1 MKTKTTFQ
9 FQNKKFSFSIFDKDA
24 IHLARNGIT
33 KFLLLVILAFSWQS
47 NAQNL
52 NFTIDTAVDNG
63 TSITETI
70 VSGGDTYVLTVFHS
84 GNEELDHLG
93 GGDLI
98 FYLSAIDPLT
108 PYTLSITKNGS
119 PTNFSLNSID
129 YDTLGQGTISVT
141 NQDGDVISNPTTY
154 GVGSGTLVTS
164 NPVNAL
170 DISQVK
176 ITPTGVSDLNNFGFH
191 NINVDIMA
199 VSNTLEVPT
208 IFNSPICTAS
218 SVLLGY
224 TSNPVGTIIR
234 IYKNGSIAYTTTVY
248 NPNNGNGNYWLAP
261 LNPRFSPGDVVQVTA
276 YDGNSESAFSPS
288 FTVPNSST
296 ATVEVI
302 GSSNICNGNGT
313 TIGGTVTLNGLQSG
327 NDEGWGLTISSEDV
341 NGNFDYIFV
350 DSSGNGSWSIDVNPT
365 SDTTYTLSSLD
376 VYDGCGN
383 SVSNQ
388 PYVEITVNALPTP
401 TISGATNFCTGSSTV
416 LDAGDYENYLWS
428 TGETTP
434 TISVN
439 TAETFTVTVTDAN
452 GCTGTGSVTTV
463 ENPNPTVTFIA
474 PADLDEDAG
483 VQANLGGGLPTG
495 GIYSGSGVTDDG
507 NGLTY
512 SFDPTVAGVD
522 THTLTYTFTNAS
534 SCTGSASDDVE
545 VFAVASNTQPVA
557 VGGNNITVSVEENQT
572 FAYNVDATDV
582 EDDLAGLDL
591 TYAISTTDGIDRNL
605 FDIEANTGVVTFT
618 VAPDF
623 ENPQDYGGNNGYNIR
638 VLITDS
644 QGAQTLQNLSIN
656 VTDVDETP
664 ICEVAIQTTTVN
676 GEYYLQVCEG
686 STDSFL
692 LESEFTG
699 NGSLSFQWQFLPS
712 DFSTPWQDIVGA
724 TGSTVTVTPTVPDNY
739 YYRIV
744 VKSDNTTP
752 DNLSDDCTAVSSAA
766 VTIYITPSPT
776 VTFTAP
782 ADLDEDV
789 GVQTGLGGGLP
800 TGGIYS
806 GPGVTDDGNGLT
818 YSFDPAVAGV
828 DTHTLTYTFTNASGC
843 TGSASDN
850 VEVLMVEIDE
860 TAPIITL
867 LGDNPIELNVG
878 DTYQEFGAT
887 ALDDVDGDLTDTI
900 VIDASAV
907 DTSTAG
913 NYMVTY
919 NVSDAAANAATE
931 VTRMVNV
938 NDTLVFIEPCINRIP
953 QIENNVWTGGIASV
967 PSIRMSFGQS
977 FVVPIGVNEI
987 DGITLAF
994 SELRADYKFTVK
1006 LYKGLTTDGLDP
1018 VIASS
1023 SIYAQASSE
1032 ETYSGYE
1039 VQFQFANT
1047 LSLIPGD
1054 NYYFSLTPETYDD
1067 YHGYG
1072 GYALNSTPWA
1082 NPYPDG
1088 ASFRLNDDG
1097 TFYHHDANADI
1108 TFSIY
1113 KCGPD
1118 IIDETAPIITLLGN
1132 NPLNLNVGDTYQE
1145 LGAIATDNIE
1155 GDLSEN
1161 IIIDASGVD
1170 TSILGSYSITYNV
1183 SDNAGNTATEV
1194 TRIVNVQS
1202 CVSDYLGV
1210 IENLEELQDYNEIN
1224 IELPDNYLV
1233 QTFTVPEDITE
1244 VDGIQVNM
1252 KPSIHSDFVF
1262 TLDLYEGIAEA
1273 IVPVNPVASTH
1284 AIYFNSDDGTQPI
1297 SIGGNGLDFKFSDSV
1312 SLTPGNSYYYIITPF
1327 EKKNHVYVSYPKT
1340 ENYEGGSLSWVG
1352 ISVPYLYPYEN
1363 ANLRFSIYRNNEILD
1378 TDGDGV
1384 CNEFDVCEGFDDN
1397 IDLNENGIP
1406 DGCDIVIADNDPN
1419 ENSNLAL
1426 LDEAILSGSV
1436 SNGRGTPQAILY
1448 DPLINDYHIITDYNE
1463 YGVGFGENLGRP
1475 DADNGFKWQVDWS
1488 TPKAINYVTFGGAY
1502 YNQPQPN
1509 AMWRISYLN
1518 NEEWITLDEG
1528 QGGWIDSGIYEWD
1541 GTASPA
1547 ITADALRVQIY
1558 SDGETDLVSIHL
1570 RGRGGISNRTNDS
1583 NTATKATLIQYL
1595 APVGTPIANFTAAT
1609 DALNV
1614 TFDSSTTIE
1623 DGSIVNYQWN
1633 FGDGNTSNSGP
1644 IVVHNYAS
1652 PGIYVVTLQVTD
1664 NDGLVG
1670 TISKEVTV
1678 SDGTAVNEPDES
1690 INLALLEDATV
1701 TGSTPDGR
1709 GRPQAILYD
1718 PSIDDY
1724 FIRTDWNEYGVA
1736 FGQNLGRPEADNGF
1750 VWQVDWT
1757 VPKAINYV
1765 TFGGTYANQPQPNAM
1780 WRVSYLNNDEWI
1792 TIEEGQG
1799 GWIDSG
1805 IYEWDGRYESTI
1817 TAAALRVQVYSDGE
1831 TDLVSIHL
1839 RGRGGISNYRNDSGT
1854 ETKATLIQYLPE
1866 ASQVPLRPEN
1876 TTDLMRL
1883 SPNPTSGYTLLSFE
1897 VVTAIEFIEIH
1908 DLTGRLMSRVKGGEI
1923 DKEGKQI
1930 SVQGLPNGIYTV
1942 KAMSTTG
1949 TLYQKKLIKI

>member
-33 KFLLLVILAFSWQS
+33 KFLLVVMLAFSWQS

-93 GGDLI
+93 GGDLV

-208 IFNSPICTAS
+208 IIQNPICTAS
-218 SVLLGY
+218 SVLTGY

-248 NPNNGNGNYWLAP
+248 NPNNGNGNYWIADI
-261 LNPRFSPGDVVQVTA
+261 NPRFSPGDVVQVTA

-288 FTVPNSST
+288 FTVPNPST
-296 ATVEVI
+296 ATLEVI

-327 NDEGWGLTISSEDV
+327 IDEGWRLTILSEDA
-341 NGNFDYIFV
+341 NGNFDYIHV
-350 DSSGNGSWSIDVNPT
+350 DSSGNGSWSLDVNPT
-365 SDTTYTLSSLD
+365 SDTTYTLLDLD
-376 VYDGCGN
+376 VTSGCG
-383 SVSNQ
+383 SSFSNR

-401 TISGATNFCTGSSTV
+401 TISGATNFCIGSSTV
-416 LDAGDYENYLWS
+416 LDAGAYTNYLWS

-439 TAETFTVTVTDAN
+439 TAETFTVTVTDEN
-452 GCTGTGSVTTV
+452 GCIGTGSVTTV
-463 ENPNPTVTFIA
+463 ENPNPTVTFTA

-483 VQANLGGGLPTG
+483 EQANLGGGLPTG
-495 GIYSGSGVTDDG
+495 GAYSGPGVTDDG

-512 SFDPTVAGVD
+512 SFDPAVAGVD

-534 SCTGSASDDVE
+534 GCVSSASDNVE
-545 VFAVASNTQPVA
+545 VFAVASNTPPIA
-557 VGGNNITVSVEENQT
+557 VGGNLITVSVEENQT
-572 FAYNVDATDV
+572 FAYDVDATDV

-591 TYAISTTDGIDRNL
+591 TYAISTIDGIDRNL

-664 ICEVAIQTTTVN
+664 TCEVAIQTTTVN
-676 GEYYLQVCEG
+676 GESYLQVCEG

-752 DNLSDDCTAVSSAA
+752 GDLSDDCTAVSGSA

-782 ADLDEDV
+782 ADLDENA
-789 GVQTGLGGGLP
+789 GVQTGLGSGSPIGG
-800 TGGIYS
+800 TYS

-818 YSFDPAVAGV
+818 YSFDPAVAEV

-850 VEVLMVEIDE
+850 VDVLMVEIDE

-919 NVSDAAANAATE
+919 NVSDAAGNAATE
-931 VTRMVNV
+931 VTRVVTV
-938 NDTLVFIEPCINRIP
+938 NDSLVFIEPCINRIP

-1023 SIYAQASSE
+1023 SIYTQAASE
-1032 ETYSGYE
+1032 ETNRGYE

-1054 NYYFSLTPETYDD
+1054 NYYFILTPETYDD

-1088 ASFRLNDDG
+1088 ASFQLNDDG

-1118 IIDETAPIITLLGN
+1118 IIDETAPIITLLGD
-1132 NPLNLNVGDTYQE
+1132 NPIELNVGDTYQE
-1145 LGAIATDNIE
+1145 FGATALDDVD
-1155 GDLSEN
+1155 GDLTDT
-1161 IIIDASGVD
+1161 IVIDASAVD
-1170 TSILGSYSITYNV
+1170 TSSAGNYLVTYNV
-1183 SDNAGNTATEV
+1183 SDAAANAATEV
-1194 TRIVNVQS
+1194 TRMVNVQG
-1202 CVSDYLGV
+1202 CVNGSSVGV
-1210 IENLEELQDYNEIN
+1210 IENGAVASGYAGI
-1224 IELPDNYLV
+1224 
-1233 QTFTVPEDITE
+1233 TFPNQVVGQSFKMPEGITE
-1244 VDGIQVNM
+1244 VDGIQINM
-1252 KPSIHSDFVF
+1252 EITNPNSDIEFS
-1262 TLDLYEGIAEA
+1262 LGLYEGSGEG
-1273 IVPVNPVASTH
+1273 IVPTNPIISAFATFLVTEGPQS
-1284 AIYFNSDDGTQPI
+1284 I
-1297 SIGGNGLDFKFSDSV
+1297 SIGGDGFDFKFSDTV
-1312 SLTPGNSYYYIITPF
+1312 SLIPSNSYYFLITLVDTNTSHQVTVPR
-1327 EKKNHVYVSYPKT
+1327 NDNYLDGQRLYV
-1340 ENYEGGSLSWVG
+1340 GGSLELIQVSG
-1352 ISVPYLYPYEN
+1352 DH
-1363 ANLRFSIYRNNEILD
+1363 RFSIYKNND
-1378 TDGDGV
+1378 TADSDGDGV
-1384 CNEFDVCEGFDDN
+1384 CNEFDICEGFDDN
-1397 IDLNENGIP
+1397 IDLNGNGIP
-1406 DGCDIVIADNDPN
+1406 DGCDIVIADNDPD

-1426 LDEAILSGSV
+1426 LEEATLSGSV

-1541 GTASPA
+1541 GTASQA
-1547 ITADALRVQIY
+1547 ITAEALRVQVY

-1633 FGDGNTSNSGP
+1633 FGDGNTSSSGP

-1664 NDGLVG
+1664 NDGLEG

-1866 ASQVPLRPEN
+1866 AYQVPLRPEN
-1876 TTDLMRL
+1876 ISDLMKL
-1883 SPNPTSGYTLLSFE
+1883 SPNPTSGYAWLSFE
-1897 VVTAIEFIEIH
+1897 EVTEIESIEIY
-1908 DLTGRLMSRVKGGEI
+1908 DLTGRMVKRFNGGKI

-1930 SVQGLPNGIYTV
+1930 SVQGLPNGVYTV
-1942 KAMSTTG
+1942 KASSSKG
-1949 TLYQKKLIKI
+1949 ELYQKKLIKM

>member
-33 KFLLLVILAFSWQS
+33 KFLLLVMLAFSWQS

-208 IFNSPICTAS
+208 ILNSPICAS
-218 SVLLGY
+218 SVYLNGF

-234 IYKNGSIAYTTTVY
+234 IYKNGSIASTATVY
-248 NPNNGNGNYWLAP
+248 NLNNSNENYWLAP
-261 LNPRFSPGDVVQVTA
+261 LNPSFSPGDVVQATA

-288 FTVPNSST
+288 FTVSNPSI
-296 ATVEVI
+296 ATLEVI

-313 TIGGTVTLNGLQSG
+313 TIGGTVTLIGLQSG
-327 NDEGWGLTISSEDV
+327 DDEGWSLTISSEDV

-365 SDTTYTLSSLD
+365 SDTTYALSSLN
-376 VYDGCGN
+376 VYNGCA
-383 SVSNQ
+383 SSYSNQ
-388 PYVEITVNALPTP
+388 TYVEITVNALPTP

-416 LDAGDYENYLWS
+416 LDAGAYTNYLWS
-428 TGETTP
+428 TGETTQ

-439 TAETFTVTVTDAN
+439 TAETFTVTVTDEN
-452 GCTGTGSVTTV
+452 GCIGTGSVTTV
-463 ENPNPTVTFIA
+463 ENPNPTVTFTA

-483 VQANLGGGLPTG
+483 VQTNLGGGLPTG

-512 SFDPTVAGVD
+512 SFDPTAAGVD

-545 VFAVASNTQPVA
+545 VFAVASNTPPVA

-591 TYAISTTDGIDRNL
+591 TYAISTIDGIDRNL

-676 GEYYLQVCEG
+676 GESYLQVCEG

-724 TGSTVTVTPTVPDNY
+724 TGSTVTVTPTVPDAY
-739 YYRIV
+739 FYRIV

-766 VTIYITPSPT
+766 ATIAISPSPT

-782 ADLDEDV
+782 ADLDEDA

-967 PSIRMSFGQS
+967 PWERMSFGQS

-994 SELRADYKFTVK
+994 FDLRADYKFTLK

-1032 ETYSGYE
+1032 ESNSGYE

-1054 NYYFSLTPETYDD
+1054 NYYFILTPETYDD

-1088 ASFRLNDDG
+1088 ASFQLNDDG

-1118 IIDETAPIITLLGN
+1118 IIDETAPIITLLGD
-1132 NPLNLNVGDTYQE
+1132 NPIELNVGDTYE
-1145 LGAIATDNIE
+1145 EFGATALDDVD
-1155 GDLSEN
+1155 GDLTDT
-1161 IIIDASGVD
+1161 IIIDASAID
-1170 TSILGSYSITYNV
+1170 TSTAGNYTVTYNV
-1183 SDNAGNTATEV
+1183 SDAAGNAATEV
-1194 TRIVNVQS
+1194 IRIVNVNAPS
-1202 CVSDYLGV
+1202 A
-1210 IENLEELQDYNEIN
+1210 
-1224 IELPDNYLV
+1224 
-1233 QTFTVPEDITE
+1233 IT
-1244 VDGIQVNM
+1244 
-1252 KPSIHSDFVF
+1252 
-1262 TLDLYEGIAEA
+1262 
-1273 IVPVNPVASTH
+1273 
-1284 AIYFNSDDGTQPI
+1284 
-1297 SIGGNGLDFKFSDSV
+1297 
-1312 SLTPGNSYYYIITPF
+1312 
-1327 EKKNHVYVSYPKT
+1327 
-1340 ENYEGGSLSWVG
+1340 
-1352 ISVPYLYPYEN
+1352 
-1363 ANLRFSIYRNNEILD
+1363 
-1378 TDGDGV
+1378 
-1384 CNEFDVCEGFDDN
+1384 
-1397 IDLNENGIP
+1397 
-1406 DGCDIVIADNDPN
+1406 DNDPD

-1547 ITADALRVQIY
+1547 ITAEALRVQVY

-1701 TGSTPDGR
+1701 TGSTSEGR

-1866 ASQVPLRPEN
+1866 APQVPLRPEN
-1876 TTDLMRL
+1876 MSDLMKL
-1883 SPNPTSGYTLLSFE
+1883 SPNPTSGYAWLSFE
-1897 VVTAIEFIEIH
+1897 EVTEIESIEIY
-1908 DLTGRLMSRVKGGEI
+1908 DLTGRMVKRFNGGEI
-1923 DKEGKQI
+1923 DKKGKQI
-1930 SVQGLPNGIYTV
+1930 SVQGLPNGVYTV
-1942 KAMSTTG
+1942 KASTSKG
-1949 TLYQKKLIKI
+1949 ELYQKKLIKI

>member
-1 MKTKTTFQ
+1 MKTKTTNFLKYW
-9 FQNKKFSFSIFDKDA
+9 FFIPILFLSF
-24 IHLARNGIT
+24 
-33 KFLLLVILAFSWQS
+33 
-47 NAQNL
+47 
-52 NFTIDTAVDNG
+52 
-63 TSITETI
+63 
-70 VSGGDTYVLTVFHS
+70 
-84 GNEELDHLG
+84 
-93 GGDLI
+93 
-98 FYLSAIDPLT
+98 
-108 PYTLSITKNGS
+108 
-119 PTNFSLNSID
+119 
-129 YDTLGQGTISVT
+129 
-141 NQDGDVISNPTTY
+141 
-154 GVGSGTLVTS
+154 
-164 NPVNAL
+164 
-170 DISQVK
+170 
-176 ITPTGVSDLNNFGFH
+176 
-191 NINVDIMA
+191 
-199 VSNTLEVPT
+199 
-208 IFNSPICTAS
+208 
-218 SVLLGY
+218 
-224 TSNPVGTIIR
+224 
-234 IYKNGSIAYTTTVY
+234 
-248 NPNNGNGNYWLAP
+248 
-261 LNPRFSPGDVVQVTA
+261 
-276 YDGNSESAFSPS
+276 
-288 FTVPNSST
+288 
-296 ATVEVI
+296 
-302 GSSNICNGNGT
+302 
-313 TIGGTVTLNGLQSG
+313 
-327 NDEGWGLTISSEDV
+327 
-341 NGNFDYIFV
+341 
-350 DSSGNGSWSIDVNPT
+350 
-365 SDTTYTLSSLD
+365 
-376 VYDGCGN
+376 
-383 SVSNQ
+383 
-388 PYVEITVNALPTP
+388 
-401 TISGATNFCTGSSTV
+401 
-416 LDAGDYENYLWS
+416 
-428 TGETTP
+428 
-434 TISVN
+434 
-439 TAETFTVTVTDAN
+439 
-452 GCTGTGSVTTV
+452 
-463 ENPNPTVTFIA
+463 
-474 PADLDEDAG
+474 
-483 VQANLGGGLPTG
+483 
-495 GIYSGSGVTDDG
+495 
-507 NGLTY
+507 
-512 SFDPTVAGVD
+512 
-522 THTLTYTFTNAS
+522 
-534 SCTGSASDDVE
+534 
-545 VFAVASNTQPVA
+545 
-557 VGGNNITVSVEENQT
+557 
-572 FAYNVDATDV
+572 
-582 EDDLAGLDL
+582 
-591 TYAISTTDGIDRNL
+591 
-605 FDIEANTGVVTFT
+605 
-618 VAPDF
+618 
-623 ENPQDYGGNNGYNIR
+623 
-638 VLITDS
+638 
-644 QGAQTLQNLSIN
+644 NLSGQE
-656 VTDVDETP
+656 D
-664 ICEVAIQTTTVN
+664 CEVAIQSTTAN
-676 GEYYLQVCEG
+676 GVGFLHACEG
-686 STDSFL
+686 NEDSFL
-692 LESEFTG
+692 LESQFTG
-699 NGSLSFQWQFLPS
+699 NGNLSVQWQILITEPS
-712 DFSTPWQDIVGA
+712 FSWQNVEGA
-724 TGSTVTVTPTVPDNY
+724 TNPSLTVTPSDLSLGY
-739 YYRIV
+739 HHYRV
-744 VKSDNTTP
+744 VVRSDNLTP
-752 DNLSDDCTAVSSAA
+752 DNLSDDCTAVSGAA
-766 VTIYITPSPT
+766 ATISVNALLEIA
-776 VTFTAP
+776 FTALE
-782 ADLDEDV
+782 DLDENA
-789 GVQTGLGGGLP
+789 GVQTGLGSGSPIGG
-800 TGGIYS
+800 TYS
-806 GPGVTDDGNGLT
+806 GPGVTDDENGMT
-818 YSFDPAVAGV
+818 YSFNPAAAGLG
-828 DTHTLTYTFTNASGC
+828 THTLTYSVDINGC
-843 TGSASDN
+843 LSSASDD
-850 VEVLMVEIDE
+850 VEVLMDVIDTTAPIITLVGDNAIELNVGESYQEQGATATDEEDGDLTDSIFIDASSVDTNVAGNYAVTYNVSDAAGNPAVEVIRAINVNELPACAITNISLISSTECDNSGTSDASDDFYYQLASVFFENAPTTGQILVTGDISQSINVPEVINGSLTFTMQVPADGLEKTIEITFSEALYCTIAKTFTAKESCSLAIDE

-867 LGDNPIELNVG
+867 LGDNVIELNVG

-887 ALDDVDGDLTDTI
+887 ATDDVDGDITDTI
-900 VIDASAV
+900 IIDASAV
-907 DTSTAG
+907 DTSIAG
-913 NYMVTY
+913 NYTVTY
-919 NVSDAAANAATE
+919 NVSDTADNAATE

-953 QIENNVWTGGIASV
+953 QIENHVWTGGISSV
-967 PSIRMSFGQS
+967 PSIRTSFGQS

-994 SELRADYKFTVK
+994 SHLRADYKFTLK

-1088 ASFRLNDDG
+1088 ASFQLNDDG

-1406 DGCDIVIADNDPN
+1406 DGCDIVIADNDPD

-1426 LDEAILSGSV
+1426 LEEATLSGSV

-1541 GTASPA
+1541 GTASQA
-1547 ITADALRVQIY
+1547 ITAEALRVQVY

-1633 FGDGNTSNSGP
+1633 FGDGNTSSSGP

-1750 VWQVDWT
+1750 KWQVDWT

-1866 ASQVPLRPEN
+1866 APQVPLRPEN
-1876 TTDLMRL
+1876 MSDLMKL
-1883 SPNPTSGYTLLSFE
+1883 SPNPTSGYAWLSFE
-1897 VVTAIEFIEIH
+1897 EVTEIESIEIY
-1908 DLTGRLMSRVKGGEI
+1908 DLTGRMVKRFNGGEI
-1923 DKEGKQI
+1923 DKKGKQI
-1930 SVQGLPNGIYTV
+1930 SVQGLPNGVYTV
-1942 KAMSTTG
+1942 KASTSKG
-1949 TLYQKKLIKI
+1949 ELYQKKLIKI